1 MLQQLLRQPPG
12 LLRCGLLQGVVQ
24 ESIGPLGVLRRQPF
38 SRPTQLPRRW
48 RRGQQEKLSRD
59 QIVAQRGFMLRQLL
73 QPAPSQ
79 LQGHCCQRL
88 QIAVNQATLSRDLRD
103 LAVVKTHEGY
113 RPPAEASPAPA
124 ATLQS
129 SLWHAARTWLRAA
142 TAAQNLLVL
151 HTQPGGAQALGL
163 ALDEASLPQV
173 VGTIAGDDTVLVVCP
188 SDAKARRLQRQ
199 LTQLLETQRSQ
210 A

>member
-1 MLQQLLRQPPG
+1 MTTERITDDLERLLRLLPQPVQVALRSEESRASLLEVVLDLGRVPEARYPG
-12 LLRCGLLQGVVQ
+12 RALVLGDR
-24 ESIGPLGVLRRQPF
+24 PLTREDLEATVSDL
-38 SRPTQLPRRW
+38 
-48 RRGQQEKLSRD
+48 
-59 QIVAQRGFMLRQLL
+59 
-73 QPAPSQ
+73 
-79 LQGHCCQRL
+79 
-88 QIAVNQATLSRDLRD
+88 AVNQATLSRDLRD

-113 RPPAEASPAPA
+113 RPPAEASAAPA

-151 HTQPGGAQALGL
+151 HTPPGGAQALGL

-199 LTQLLETQRSQ
+199 LTQLLETQRSE

>member
-1 MLQQLLRQPPG
+1 MPNATQTDRRRRHEVILALVGQRQVSS
-12 LLRCGLLQGVVQ
+12 Q
-24 ESIGPLGVLRRQPF
+24 
-38 SRPTQLPRRW
+38 
-48 RRGQQEKLSRD
+48 
-59 QIVAQRGFMLRQLL
+59 A
-73 QPAPSQ
+73 Q
-79 LQGHCCQRL
+79 LQELLEHKG
-88 QIAVNQATLSRDLRD
+88 IAVNQATLSRDLRD

-113 RPPAEASPAPA
+113 RPPAEASAAPA

-151 HTQPGGAQALGL
+151 HTPPGGAQALGL

-199 LTQLLETQRSQ
+199 LTQLLETQRSE